1 MKKII
6 CILLSLLLTM
16 VCIPTAM
23 SAENAIVIDSVE
35 FDGSICEIIGRIDG
49 GSAGSNVTLLAR
61 TAEAFEKNAD
71 VTIENTVYIDQTETG
86 NNGTFIFDFKINGRF
101 SEKDVIFLFGSDA
114 DTDALR
120 YEYSL
125 PVLTG
130 DFESVANNSV
140 LYGNDVYHIGTSYMT
155 SEYVIQSILNGGN
168 IIFFKIGYKWY
179 DLLDEKATSSAYL
192 IPENASKDEEVKA
205 YATGMYY
212 QSSTRMQLKGADE

>member
-6 CILLSLLLTM
+6 CILLSLILTL
-16 VCIPTAM
+16 VCMPTAM
-23 SAENAIVIDSVE
+23 SAQNAIVIDSVG
-35 FDGSICEIIGRIDG
+35 FNGSICEIIGHIDG

-101 SEKDVIFLFGSDA
+101 SEKDIVFLFGSDA
-114 DTDALR
+114 DTDSLH
-120 YEYSL
+120 YEYFL

-140 LYGNDVYHIGTSYMT
+140 LYGHDIYHISSTYMT
-155 SEYVIQSILNGGN
+155 SKYVVQSILNGGN
-168 IIFFKIGYKWY
+168 IIYFKLGDKWY
-179 DLLDEKATSSAYL
+179 DLLNEKATSSAYL
-192 IPENASKDEEVKA
+192 IAENAAKDEAVKA

-212 QSSTRMQLKGADE
+212 QGSTRMMLKGA